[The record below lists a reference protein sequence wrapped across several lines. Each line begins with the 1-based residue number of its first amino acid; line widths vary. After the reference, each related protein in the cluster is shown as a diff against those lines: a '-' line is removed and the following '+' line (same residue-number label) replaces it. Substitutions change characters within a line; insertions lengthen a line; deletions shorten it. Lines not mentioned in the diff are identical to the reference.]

1 MAINPGDD
9 SDKIKETAQKADEIL
24 KSLEEPGTVAAVSK
38 EEPAPSQRKARNN
51 PVPWIASLA
60 GLIAGILAI
69 GIQIGVRTGHDLV
82 NNSEGDLSRD
92 EKIDRDLTNNLQP
105 PPKSPSSIRQ
115 EAATKPKE
123 QLPALSE
130 QPSDCGE
137 WGCASDYKFGRLPD
151 REYPNSCAFS
161 LTDSGG
167 LRILSK
173 SRVEFW
179 ACRDEGGDASSGY
192 KVAWSDGKSTRYTFG
207 PGGQGVIVGLDGRS
221 YPITW
226 RNATHSRSNIIVIN
240 HEDGAESWIPGS
252 VNF

>member
-1 MAINPGDD
+1 MAVNPGDD
-9 SDKIKETAQKADEIL
+9 PDKIKEIAQRADEIL
-24 KSLEEPGTVAAVSK
+24 KSLEGPATAGSVSK
-38 EEPAPSQRKARNN
+38 EEQAPSQPKASSN
-51 PVPWIASLA
+51 PVPWILSLA

-69 GIQIGVRTGHDLV
+69 GIQIGVRTGQDLV
-82 NNSEGDLSRD
+82 KDSEGDSSRV
-92 EKIDRDLTNNLQP
+92 EKIVRESAGDSQP
-105 PPKSPSSIRQ
+105 PPKNPPSISQ
-115 EAATKPKE
+115 AAATKPKE
-123 QLPALSE
+123 QLAALSE
-130 QPSDCGE
+130 QPNGCGE
-137 WGCASDYKFGRLPD
+137 WGCANDYKFGRIPD

-161 LTDSGG
+161 LTDSRG

-192 KVAWSDGKSTRYTFG
+192 KVAWSDGKSTKYTFG